1 MLQCWSA
8 DHESATPKTMETIL
22 DKAGFKATKHRF
34 WNTFR
39 GISTCVLLTVL
50 NLVDSFSRKHLVLKS
65 KSFWSI

>member
-22 DKAGFKATKHRF
+22 DKGGFKATKHRF

-39 GISTCVLLTVL
+39 GILPSLRT
-50 NLVDSFSRKHLVLKS
+50 NAESFKFFEKL
-65 KSFWSI
+65 I